1 MRRFAA
7 PALIAL
13 WIVGS
18 APFLG
23 RLTRWIQEEV
33 DRSLLVIVPT
43 VLFWGATAAFLV
55 WVVRSWRRLRRS
67 NYGALA
73 AGALW
78 AVVQA
83 TALARGRPEE
93 SALER
98 MHLVLYGLVAL
109 LLYRA
114 FLRGGRSAL
123 AAAFT
128 AAVLTSLVGLAD
140 EFVQWLVWTRVGD
153 FYDCLLNASA
163 AGCGV
168 VFGLGLFGFDV
179 RAPAPAERRT
189 IAALWIALAAAS
201 VGLVELTNLGHRIVD
216 PELGSFR
223 SYYTDGR
230 LERLNED
237 RRARW
242 PAKQPP
248 APPFQPWQI
257 QDHFLNEATWH
268 VQARNEAF
276 EAADWPAAAAE
287 EAILNRYYPA
297 VVEEVRNPD
306 GSLRH
311 AFPADR
317 VQRLQQEGAV
327 PVPTYESPA
336 GGNRIWIW
344 PGFLVPVLLLL
355 YLFPA
360 VPLLMTGSGPEGPRT
375 RSTRLPGG

>member
-1 MRRFAA
+1 MRRTGFIA
-7 PALIAL
+7 PILLAL

-43 VLFWGATAAFLV
+43 ILFWGAAAAFVV
-55 WVVRSWRRLRRS
+55 WIVRSSRRLRWS
-67 NYGALA
+67 NYAALA

-114 FLRGGRSAL
+114 FLQGGRSAI
-123 AAAFT
+123 AAAFS
-128 AAVLTSLVGLAD
+128 AAVLASLVGIAD
-140 EFVQWLVWTRVGD
+140 EFVQWLVWVRAGD
-153 FYDCLLNASA
+153 FYDCLLNSSA

-168 VFGLGLFGFDV
+168 VFGVGLFGFDT
-179 RAPAPAERRT
+179 RAPDPAERRT
-189 IAALWIALAAAS
+189 IAALWIGLVAAS
-201 VGLVELTNLGHRIVD
+201 AGLVDLTNLGHRIVD

-223 SYYTDGR
+223 SYYSAER
-230 LERLNED
+230 LERLNES
-237 RRARW
+237 RRGRW
-242 PAKQPP
+242 ATEQPP
-248 APPFQPWQI
+248 MVLQPWHI
-257 QDHFLNEATWH
+257 EDHFLSEAAWH
-268 VQARNEAF
+268 VQTRNEAF
-276 EAADWPAAAAE
+276 DAEDWATAAAE

-297 VVEEVRNPD
+297 VVEEVRIPEGD
-306 GSLRH
+306 LRH
-311 AFPADR
+311 AFPPDR

-327 PVPTYESPA
+327 PVPTYTSPA

-344 PGFLVPVLLLL
+344 PRYLAWLLAAASILLPVAAISRSLR
-355 YLFPA
+355 
-360 VPLLMTGSGPEGPRT
+360 GSLR
-375 RSTRLPGG
+375 